1 MRGDLTEAG
10 LKEDLPGCIESCH
23 YKFIVCRIGMNAF
36 HFLIKFKDYI
46 QTIKILLS
54 FYTCVLHTLHSS
66 FLIKIYYLDSFNSS
80 GFSNICSLSS
90 CVNPKLANWLLG
102 SMLVDTTMFYATPNT
117 NFYNNNNNYCL
128 TISQTSIRPTIQ
140 FQKKKKLE
148 GTNTLSHKITI
159 LINPINRFKKY
170 LTNYKFLNIHPC
182 FPT

>member
-1 MRGDLTEAG
+1 MRTTHTS
-10 LKEDLPGCIESCH
+10 LK
-23 YKFIVCRIGMNAF
+23 
-36 HFLIKFKDYI
+36 
-46 QTIKILLS
+46 
-54 FYTCVLHTLHSS
+54 

-117 NFYNNNNNYCL
+117 NFYNNNNILSHNF
-128 TISQTSIRPTIQ
+128 TNINSPHNSIPKK
-140 FQKKKKLE
+140 KKKKLE
-148 GTNTLSHKITI
+148 GTNSLSHKITI

-170 LTNYKFLNIHPC
+170 LTNYKFWNIHPC